1 MLVQD
6 VQETSQRRDITSVSL
21 QFSKWGSHVAGPN
34 FRPIRPDDTWA
45 PSVDIYEDD
54 VNYYFIVELA
64 GMNAEDIDMRIDAEK
79 DIIVVSGDRPSPAIE
94 APQGPV
100 RLHVLDIDHGRFCRS
115 IAMPPNADLETVSAR
130 YRRNGLL
137 YITVAKRT

>member
-1 MLVQD
+1 M
-6 VQETSQRRDITSVSL
+6 
-21 QFSKWGSHVAGPN
+21 AGPN